1 MVSFFSTSQFLNFC
15 IFTVIDN
22 GHGQRYFIREIT
34 VSDIKEKLK
43 EMLVKRLKLKM
54 TAQDIKDDVPLFGE
68 GGLGLDS
75 IDALELVVGLQK
87 EFNVVIN
94 DKSVAEKV
102 LVSVNSI
109 VGFIEEK

>member
-1 MVSFFSTSQFLNFC
+1 
-15 IFTVIDN
+15 
-22 GHGQRYFIREIT
+22 

-43 EMLVKRLKLKM
+43 EMLVRRLKLKM
-54 TAQDIKDDVPLFGE
+54 EAKAIGDNTALFGE

-94 DKSVAEKV
+94 DKAVAEKV
-102 LVSVNSI
+102 LISVNTI
-109 VGFIEEK
+109 ADFIEGAKT